1 MGFEPMVSQ
10 NTLVFKTSALNHS
23 ATYPKGRNYISRL
36 CYVPNKHIRPYNIIM
51 YLIIFVYTLLYDI
64 FTKSL
69 YCKLFGI
76 FTISNI

>member
-36 CYVPNKHIRPYNIIM
+36 CYVPNKHIRPYNI
-51 YLIIFVYTLLYDI
+51 
-64 FTKSL
+64 
-69 YCKLFGI
+69 
-76 FTISNI
+76 